1 MDRYE
6 EESENRSRA
15 SKLLSELKKIEKNT
29 KFHAKRIS
37 KNTIV
42 MCKQEYRIKM
52 FENSMRIS

>member
-29 KFHAKRIS
+29 KFHTKRIS

-42 MCKQEYRIKM
+42 MCKQEDRIKM

>member
-42 MCKQEYRIKM
+42 MCKQEDRIKM
-52 FENSMRIS
+52 FENSIRIG